1 MASRQAV
8 LGMDQG
14 SFFYAST
21 KVFAGVSFLLD
32 DAKTALVGENGAGKS
47 TLLKCL
53 SGELELNR
61 GTLIKSRNLRVGSL
75 PQDTPPHLTKL
86 TVREVLQRSLEAIGA
101 GDEEWRIDVLLDE
114 IGVAP
119 ETGG

>member
-61 GTLIKSRNLRVGSL
+61 GKIIRSRGLRVGYL
-75 PQDTPPHLTKL
+75 PQEVPDDLAAL
-86 TVREVLQRSLEAIGA
+86 SVRQVLELSLERVG
-101 GDEEWRIDVLLDE
+101 
-114 IGVAP
+114 
-119 ETGG
+119 

>member
-61 GTLIKSRNLRVGSL
+61 GALIKSRNLRVGSL
-75 PQDTPPHLTKL
+75 PQDIPPHLANL
-86 TVREVLQRSLEAIGA
+86 TVREVLQTSLEAHDA
-101 GDEEWRIDVLLDE
+101 GEAEWRV
-114 IGVAP
+114 
-119 ETGG
+119 